1 MTDIDYA
8 TRVAKG
14 VALLDVKEPGWA
26 DLIDLER
33 LDVENGYHCVTAQ
46 LSGMQSGED
55 SWLDGME
62 ALGLTSGDRGTYV
75 AHGFNADSLEQGE
88 QENPDYDLPAA
99 YATLNA
105 LWKGVIAER
114 RAAAD
119 TPTEGAS

>member
-8 TRVAKG
+8 ARVAKG
-14 VALLDVKEPGWA
+14 VALLDEKWPEWA
-26 DLIDLER
+26 TEINVDT
-33 LDVENGYHCVTAQ
+33 LDVSSRYSCVTAQ
-46 LSGMQSGED
+46 FAGWAEGHAYYHR
-55 SWLDGME
+55 GME
-62 ALGLTSGDRGTYV
+62 LLRLEEGDQGSYV
-75 AHGFNADSLEQGE
+75 AHGFNAVG
-88 QENPDYDLPAA
+88 DYNGDDTDAA